1 MGQQCLANDVQL
13 AALSDAFRRTHY
25 PSTKERHELAMQ
37 LGMTSRSVQIW
48 VRFSPYSFVLLIHS
62 VIFLVVP
69 KSSSGG

>member
-1 MGQQCLANDVQL
+1 MQSISESQLMGHQCLANDVQL

-48 VRFSPYSFVLLIHS
+48 VRFFPF
-62 VIFLVVP
+62 FLCA
-69 KSSSGG
+69 GE